1 MGFLSWAGSVIS
13 SACRF
18 AGSCISGAIKVCG
31 GIVKGAV
38 AGLSKIGGALGGLAS
53 KAAGFLGGLTG
64 GLTAFL
70 APVFGPFAPIISDII
85 VNVVTNVLMNLLM
98 DKGEPEMEE
107 EEIEEYGFLMEESA
121 NHPEWP
127 KEGSFSS
134 AKEHYLKLKELAEG
148 ENIHMTEAKRF
159 SAESLRRRTMGM
171 AALWERLERREG
183 ITIAREFLVHA
194 GLKMFDKD
202 QFRSVLDASKELGYT
217 TIPYMDFKE
226 GKMNPEEE
234 EKYIEAV
241 VNKIRE
247 VKAENGET
255 LDIVSAYKQ
264 FNNMKANPD
273 DNFALE
279 RYKPLWDKFEAV
291 NPNTLY
297 DVNELKAE
305 YKEYNLQDELDKLDK
320 LDEVEKHN

>member
-1 MGFLSWAGSVIS
+1 MFGWIGSAIS
-13 SACRF
+13 SACSF
-18 AGSCISGAIKVCG
+18 VGSCISGAAKVCG
-31 GIVKGAV
+31 GIVKGAM
-38 AGLSKIGGALGGLAS
+38 AGLAKIGGAIAS
-53 KAAGFLGGLTG
+53 KASAFLGSLTAGLTTF
-64 GLTAFL
+64 LTPVLGPL
-70 APVFGPFAPIISDII
+70 APIVSDII
-85 VNVVTNVLMNLLM
+85 VNMLANVIMNLLI
-98 DKGEPEMEE
+98 DEGEPEMEE

-127 KEGSFSS
+127 KEESFSS

-217 TIPYMDFKE
+217 TVPYMDFKE

-247 VKAENGET
+247 IKSENGET
-255 LDIVSAYKQ
+255 LDIVSAYKE
-264 FNNMKANPD
+264 FNNMKADPSND
-273 DNFALE
+273 TILE
-279 RYKPLWDKFEAV
+279 AYKSEFKDFETMGEDKLFDINA
-291 NPNTLY
+291 
-297 DVNELKAE
+297 LKAE
-305 YKEYNLQDELDKLDK
+305 YKEHNLQDELET
-320 LDEVEKHN
+320 LDEVEKHS

>member
-1 MGFLSWAGSVIS
+1 MGILGWIGSGIS
-13 SACRF
+13 SICSF
-18 AGSCISGAIKVCG
+18 VGSCISGAAKVCG

-38 AGLSKIGGALGGLAS
+38 AGLSKIGGAIGGLAS

-70 APVFGPFAPIISDII
+70 APVFGPLAPIISDII
-85 VNVVTNVLMNLLM
+85 VNVLTNVLMNLLI

-127 KEGSFSS
+127 KEESFSS

-159 SAESLRRRTMGM
+159 SVESLRRRTMGM

-217 TIPYMDFKE
+217 TVPYMDFKE

-255 LDIVSAYKQ
+255 LDIVSAYKE
-264 FNNMKANPD
+264 FNNMKADPSND
-273 DNFALE
+273 TILQA
-279 RYKPLWDKFEAV
+279 YKSEIQAFETMGEEKLFDINA
-291 NPNTLY
+291 
-297 DVNELKAE
+297 LKAE
-305 YKEYNLQDELDKLDK
+305 YKEHNLQDELET
-320 LDEVEKHN
+320 LDEVEKHS

>member
-1 MGFLSWAGSVIS
+1 MGLFSFI
-13 SACRF
+13 
-18 AGSCISGAIKVCG
+18 GSCISSIGSAIGSVVSGAMKVCG

-38 AGLSKIGGALGGLAS
+38 SGLSKIGGAIGGLAS

-70 APVFGPFAPIISDII
+70 APVFGPLAPIISDII
-85 VNVVTNVLMNLLM
+85 VNVLTNVLMNLLM

-127 KEGSFSS
+127 KEESFSS

-217 TIPYMDFKE
+217 TVPYMDFKE

-255 LDIVSAYKQ
+255 LDIVSAYKE
-264 FNNMKANPD
+264 FNDMKTNPD
-273 DNFALE
+273 DKFALE
-279 RYKPLWDKFEAV
+279 RYKPLWDKFETES
-291 NPNTLY
+291 PSTLY
-297 DVNELKAE
+297 DVNSLKAE
-305 YKEYNLQDELDKLDK
+305 YKEYNLQDELET
-320 LDEVEKHN
+320 LDEVEKHS

>member
-1 MGFLSWAGSVIS
+1 MGFWSFV
-13 SACRF
+13 
-18 AGSCISGAIKVCG
+18 GSCISSLGSAIGSVVSGAMKVCG

-38 AGLSKIGGALGGLAS
+38 SGLSKIGGAIGGLAS

-70 APVFGPFAPIISDII
+70 APVFGPLAPIISDII
-85 VNVVTNVLMNLLM
+85 VNVLTNVLMNLLI

-127 KEGSFSS
+127 KEESFSS

-159 SAESLRRRTMGM
+159 SVESLRRRTMGM

-217 TIPYMDFKE
+217 TVPYMDFKE
-226 GKMNPEEE
+226 GKMNPEE

-264 FNNMKANPD
+264 FNDMKANPD
-273 DNFALE
+273 DNFPLE

-305 YKEYNLQDELDKLDK
+305 YKEYNLQDELDKLD
-320 LDEVEKHN
+320 EVEKHS